1 MVPAVTLSPQIVHSP
16 CTKVDTYI
24 IGASVA
30 PVARVYAENN
40 RDTLHINKVNARP
53 RHTLDGM
60 GKTLRRARGT
70 GIGNVQVNYTIPPE
84 SKKILT
90 EISSRMGISAS
101 EGLELILDHLDLESD
116 GLPAWVDRDQLQ
128 EALPIAKAS

>member
-1 MVPAVTLSPQIVHSP
+1 
-16 CTKVDTYI
+16 
-24 IGASVA
+24 
-30 PVARVYAENN
+30 
-40 RDTLHINKVNARP
+40 
-53 RHTLDGM
+53 M

-90 EISSRMGISAS
+90 QFSRRMGLSAS
-101 EGLELILDHLDLESD
+101 EGLELLLDHLELEAD
-116 GLPAWVDRDQLQ
+116 GLPAWVDRDQFP